1 MGFNPFKAI
10 INGITNIVNVI
21 GGVVEDFIGWLV
33 SPLVPDIPD
42 FDRGDQQAQGALIN
56 KQSNNAHIP
65 VIYGTRKVGGVRVFL
80 EVSGNDNQYLYGAI
94 VLSEGEINAITK
106 IYVDDDEVTFNS
118 GFSDGGT
125 VTSNDSRF
133 GSTIQMQ
140 TFYGTDG
147 QSASSLLIT
156 LDNWTANHKLSGLCY
171 IAFRITWDADK
182 YTGIPKIQAL
192 VEGKK
197 VVSYVAIPPNPAENL
212 TLSNTY
218 QSLTNLGSITGRN
231 EDVVFQSDSNGILL
245 KSSYTDAEIWWEAG
259 GTTSGAWL
267 GIAKINDAY
276 FIRFRSGSGKNDQ
289 QSTGGGTAGG
299 TNSRAVVNLSV
310 SDSSVASYFD
320 DERHIITW
328 AIEISDATYLAGRL
342 RLWID
347 GNEVITYDP
356 YNDDGNVLRNGQ
368 WAGSDSA
375 GYGQGF
381 SQVAGGDGT
390 FDSGATQYQTFTGTS
405 VGSDVYVFAYEN
417 QKITSITSVSYSS
430 QSPAYSSNPAWCL
443 LDYLTN
449 TTYGKGIDV
458 ADIDLQSFYNASQTA
473 ETQVTPYSGGD
484 DINLFDCNAY
494 IDTSKK
500 LIENVKVLIQGM
512 RGFLPY
518 TQGKY
523 KLIIETTGTA
533 SVTLNENNIIGGL
546 KISSEKK
553 NEKYNRVLVD
563 YVSPDHDY
571 QNNTITYP
579 ETDAEHQT
587 LKTADDGFLQEGNI
601 TLTTI
606 TNPYQALEFGEIILE
621 RSRNNLTV
629 QCTANYEALD
639 LAIGDI
645 VALDYDLVGFSSKP
659 FRIVGM
665 SINPDFTVGLNLIE
679 HQDSWYTF
687 DEKTQVATL
696 PDTNLPNP
704 FSVEAPS
711 VSHSDELISLFDG
724 SVVSKLTVEVN
735 SNDRFVN
742 EYEVQIK
749 PQGDTNFITIGRS
762 TNKIFE
768 KYPVIEGLTYDI
780 RARSINSLG
789 ISSVYTTSRHEVNS
803 AFLPPDDVTG
813 YTVDVVGDKV
823 HHTWLPVGNLDL
835 RFYEIRMSTDT
846 TTTNY
851 ADTVVLVERIGRP
864 STSVVTPYQ
873 AGVKYFLKAVD
884 KFGVRSTNYA
894 SAIVTEQ
901 VFEEKQETT
910 TTITEETAFSGTKT
924 DCVVVD
930 DTLRLDTSIN
940 FDSLSGDFDDA
951 NGFFDGG
958 GGNIVASGTYDFA
971 NDFDFGAK
979 FKFNVHLNSFVVNNL
994 NYVNNFD
1001 SKSGLFDTAEGFF
1014 DGGENASVST
1024 NVKLYASTSDDAV
1037 TYGAYQEFRSGD
1049 YNTRAIK
1056 FRAVLTSDNVEE
1068 TPVIENL
1075 SLLLSLL
1082 KRTETGSNIAS
1093 GTDVSGKVVTFGY
1106 PFYQVPSLTVI
1117 AQDMQTG
1124 DFFTINSK
1132 TASNFN
1138 IEFFNSG
1145 GTNVSRTF
1153 DYQAIGIGQQQ

>member
-1 MGFNPFKAI
+1 MPFFTAILGTIIKSVITGFAISKAVSWLAPKPEI
-10 INGITNIVNVI
+10 PQFQQGQEAT
-21 GGVVEDFIGWLV
+21 GVL
-33 SPLVPDIPD
+33 L
-42 FDRGDQQAQGALIN
+42 N
-56 KQSNNAHIP
+56 KQSNNANIP
-65 VIYGTRKVGGVRVFL
+65 VVYGTRLIGGVRVFL
-80 EVSGNDNQYLYGAI
+80 ETSGSDNQYLYGAL
-94 VLSEGEINAITK
+94 VLSEGEVNGITK
-106 IYVDDDEVTFNS
+106 IYVEDKEVTFS
-118 GFSDGGT
+118 GSFSDGGT

-133 GSTIQMQ
+133 GDTIQVQ

-147 QSASSLLIT
+147 QSASSLLST
-156 LDNWTANHKLSGLCY
+156 LTNWTSNHKLSGLCY

-182 YTGIPKIQAL
+182 YIGIPKIQAL
-192 VEGKK
+192 VQGRK
-197 VVSYVAIPPNPAENL
+197 VS
-212 TLSNTY
+212 TY
-218 QSLTNLGSITGRN
+218 N
-231 EDVVFQSDSNGILL
+231 
-245 KSSYTDAEIWWEAG
+245 A
-259 GTTSGAWL
+259 
-267 GIAKINDAY
+267 
-276 FIRFRSGSGKNDQ
+276 
-289 QSTGGGTAGG
+289 
-299 TNSRAVVNLSV
+299 
-310 SDSSVASYFD
+310 SSV
-320 DERHIITW
+320 ET
-328 AIEISDATYLAGRL
+328 TG
-342 RLWID
+342 
-347 GNEVITYDP
+347 V
-356 YNDDGNVLRNGQ
+356 
-368 WAGSDSA
+368 
-375 GYGQGF
+375 
-381 SQVAGGDGT
+381 
-390 FDSGATQYQTFTGTS
+390 FTT
-405 VGSDVYVFAYEN
+405 
-417 QKITSITSVSYSS
+417 
-430 QSPAYSSNPAWCL
+430 NPAWCL

-449 TTYGKGIDV
+449 SRYGKGINI
-458 ADIDLQSFYNASQTA
+458 ADIDIPSFYTASTIA
-473 ETQVTPYSGGD
+473 ETQVTPYSGGS
-484 DINLFDCNAY
+484 DINLFDCNAV
-494 IDTSKK
+494 IDTGQK
-500 LIENVKVLIQGM
+500 LIDNTRTLLKGM

-518 TQGKY
+518 AQGKY
-523 KLIIETTGTA
+523 KLIIETTGS
-533 SVTLNENNIIGGL
+533 SVLTLNEDNIIGGI
-546 KISSEKK
+546 KVSSERK
-553 NEKYNRVLVD
+553 NEKYNRVQVNFIN
-563 YVSPDHDY
+563 PDKNY
-571 QNNTITYP
+571 QSDTIVYD
-579 ETDAEHQT
+579 TDHAT
-587 LKTADDGFLQEGNI
+587 LKTEDGGFLQEGVI
-601 TLTTI
+601 DIPTI
-606 TNPYQALEFGEIILE
+606 TNPYQALEFGEIVLK
-621 RSRNNLTV
+621 RSRNNLGLELTV
-629 QCTANYEALD
+629 NYTAMN

-645 VALDYDLVGFSSKP
+645 VAVTSSITGMSAKP
-659 FRIVGM
+659 FRVVGM
-665 SINPDFTVGLNLIE
+665 AINPSFEVALSLIE
-679 HQDSWYTF
+679 HQDAWYTF
-687 DEKTQVATL
+687 DEKIEVAVI
-696 PDTNLPNP
+696 PDTSFPNP

-711 VSHSDELISLFDG
+711 ISHSDELISLFDG

-735 SNDRFVN
+735 SNDQFVN

-749 PQGDTNFITIGRS
+749 PQSDTNFITIGRS
-762 TNKIFE
+762 TNKVFE

-789 ISSVYTTSRHEVNS
+789 ISSVYTTSQHEVNS

-951 NGFFDGG
+951 EGFFDGG

-994 NYVNNFD
+994 NYVANFD
-1001 SKSGLFDTAEGFF
+1001 SKDGLFDSAEGFF

-1037 TYGAYQEFRSGD
+1037 TYGDYQEFRSGD

-1056 FRAVLTSDNVEE
+1056 FRAILTSANVEE
-1068 TPVIENL
+1068 TPVVENL
-1075 SLLLSLL
+1075 SLLLSLP

>member
-1 MGFNPFKAI
+1 MPFFTAILGTIIKSVITGFAISKAVSWLAPKPEI
-10 INGITNIVNVI
+10 PQFQQGQEAT
-21 GGVVEDFIGWLV
+21 GVL
-33 SPLVPDIPD
+33 L
-42 FDRGDQQAQGALIN
+42 N
-56 KQSNNAHIP
+56 KQSNNANIP
-65 VIYGTRKVGGVRVFL
+65 VVYGTRLIGGVRVFL
-80 EVSGNDNQYLYGAI
+80 ETSGSDNQYLYGAL
-94 VLSEGEINAITK
+94 VLSEGEVNGITK
-106 IYVDDDEVTFNS
+106 IYVEDKEVTFS
-118 GFSDGGT
+118 GSFSDGGT

-133 GSTIQMQ
+133 GDTIQVQ

-147 QSASSLLIT
+147 QSASSLLST
-156 LDNWTANHKLSGLCY
+156 LTNWTSNHKLSGLCY

-182 YTGIPKIQAL
+182 YIGIPKIQAL
-192 VEGKK
+192 VQGRK
-197 VVSYVAIPPNPAENL
+197 VS
-212 TLSNTY
+212 TY
-218 QSLTNLGSITGRN
+218 N
-231 EDVVFQSDSNGILL
+231 
-245 KSSYTDAEIWWEAG
+245 A
-259 GTTSGAWL
+259 
-267 GIAKINDAY
+267 
-276 FIRFRSGSGKNDQ
+276 
-289 QSTGGGTAGG
+289 
-299 TNSRAVVNLSV
+299 
-310 SDSSVASYFD
+310 SSV
-320 DERHIITW
+320 ET
-328 AIEISDATYLAGRL
+328 TG
-342 RLWID
+342 
-347 GNEVITYDP
+347 V
-356 YNDDGNVLRNGQ
+356 
-368 WAGSDSA
+368 
-375 GYGQGF
+375 
-381 SQVAGGDGT
+381 
-390 FDSGATQYQTFTGTS
+390 FTT
-405 VGSDVYVFAYEN
+405 
-417 QKITSITSVSYSS
+417 
-430 QSPAYSSNPAWCL
+430 NPAWCL

-449 TTYGKGIDV
+449 SRYGKGINI
-458 ADIDLQSFYNASQTA
+458 ADIDIPSFYTASTIA
-473 ETQVTPYSGGD
+473 ETQVTPYSGGS
-484 DINLFDCNAY
+484 DINLFDCNAV
-494 IDTSKK
+494 IDTGQK
-500 LIENVKVLIQGM
+500 LIDNTRTLLKGM

-518 TQGKY
+518 AQGKY
-523 KLIIETTGTA
+523 KLIIETTGS
-533 SVTLNENNIIGGL
+533 SVLTLNEDNIIGGI
-546 KISSEKK
+546 KVSSERK
-553 NEKYNRVLVD
+553 NEKYNRVQVNFIN
-563 YVSPDHDY
+563 PDKNY
-571 QNNTITYP
+571 QSDTIVYD
-579 ETDAEHQT
+579 TDHAT
-587 LKTADDGFLQEGNI
+587 LKTEDGGFLQEGVI
-601 TLTTI
+601 DIPTI
-606 TNPYQALEFGEIILE
+606 TNPYQALEFGEIVLK
-621 RSRNNLTV
+621 RSRNNLGLELTV
-629 QCTANYEALD
+629 NYTAMN

-645 VALDYDLVGFSSKP
+645 VAVTSSITGMSAKP
-659 FRIVGM
+659 FRVVGM
-665 SINPDFTVGLNLIE
+665 AINPSFEVALSLIE
-679 HQDSWYTF
+679 HQDAWYTF
-687 DEKTQVATL
+687 DEKIEVAVI
-696 PDTNLPNP
+696 PDTSFPNP

-711 VSHSDELISLFDG
+711 ISHSDELISLFDG

-735 SNDRFVN
+735 SNDQFVN

-749 PQGDTNFITIGRS
+749 PQSDTNFITIGRS
-762 TNKIFE
+762 TNKVFE

-789 ISSVYTTSRHEVNS
+789 ISSVYTTSQHEVNS

-910 TTITEETAFSGTKT
+910 TTLTEETAFSGTKT

-951 NGFFDGG
+951 DGFFDGG

-994 NYVNNFD
+994 NYVANFD
-1001 SKSGLFDTAEGFF
+1001 SKDGLFDSAEGFF

-1037 TYGAYQEFRSGD
+1037 TYGDYQEFRSGD

-1056 FRAVLTSDNVEE
+1056 FRAILTSANVEE
-1068 TPVIENL
+1068 TPVVENL
-1075 SLLLSLL
+1075 SLLLSLP